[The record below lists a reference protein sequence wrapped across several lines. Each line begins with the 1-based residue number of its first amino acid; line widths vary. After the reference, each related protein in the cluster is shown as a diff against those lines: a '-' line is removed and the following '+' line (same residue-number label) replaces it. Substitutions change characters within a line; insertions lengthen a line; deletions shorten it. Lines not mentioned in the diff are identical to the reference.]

1 LGALFV
7 AGRLALMKIDYRDF
21 GLGGWERL
29 VKQTTEKYGPP
40 TGDERTA
47 DWSDGTTAL
56 SFRHESS
63 GNIVIT
69 LEDLAVMSKYSER
82 ERATLPK
89 F

>member
-7 AGRLALMKIDYRDF
+7 AGRLALILIDYRDLR
-21 GLGGWERL
+21 LGGWEHL
-29 VKQTTEKYGPP
+29 VKQTTDKYGPP
-40 TGDERTA
+40 IGDERSA
-47 DWSDGTTAL
+47 GWNDGIVYL
-56 SFRHESS
+56 NFKHEPS

-82 ERATLPK
+82 EKAALPK